1 MLLCYDIH
9 EILHEEETFMKY
21 CTKCGAVCE
30 DSAAFCKDCGNPFPQ
45 AGQGNTSG
53 YQDPNAGQNYGQ
65 NYNYSYGPQGGQSY
79 AQPGHPGII
88 PRSIPLCIL
97 FTFITCGIY
106 GIYWMIKMNDEINLL
121 AGEPNAT
128 SGVMVFLFSIITC
141 GIYGFYWLAQINNCV
156 NELADPPK
164 KTSGLVVVLLT
175 IVTVG
180 IYGFLWAYR
189 MGGLLDAAL
198 AKRSMPTQN
207 RSVTYLILAV
217 LQLGFVGWI
226 LMQNTINSM
235 IPDEA

>member
-53 YQDPNAGQNYGQ
+53 YQDPNAGQNYSQNSNPNTGQNYGQ

-141 GIYGFYWLAQINNCV
+141 GIYSFYWLYKMGERSDQIKRV
-156 NELADPPK
+156 NGN
-164 KTSGLVVVLLT
+164 SGLLYLLLAIFGLS
-175 IVTVG
+175 IVS
-180 IYGFLWAYR
+180 YC
-189 MGGLLDAAL
+189 
-198 AKRSMPTQN
+198 
-207 RSVTYLILAV
+207 LI
-217 LQLGFVGWI
+217 QD
-226 LMQNTINSM
+226 TINKTV
-235 IPDEA
+235 